1 MLHWRIHVLIEG
13 VPLNLRDEGCEK
25 KRVAADHT
33 ISEDKR
39 SYFVSVSCP
48 AMADTITSAA
58 EGNRSG

>member
-1 MLHWRIHVLIEG
+1 MIEG